1 MKKNIT
7 ILDYGSGNILSAMQS
22 FSRIIKSNEL
32 DADICIS
39 GNPKSIKH
47 TSHLVLPGQ
56 GAFETCINGLKSIPG
71 MLEELSNYTLEQK
84 RPFFGICVGMQLLA
98 NNSEENGNHAGLGWI
113 EGTIRKLPSK
123 NLKMP
128 HMGWNS
134 IKVLNNNFKITPKE
148 ADYYFVHSYYFD
160 CKHQENILAETNY
173 GISFPSIVC
182 KENIYGFQFH
192 PEKSSD
198 QGLNIIKSFLKL

>member
-71 MLEELSNYTLEQK
+71 MLEELNKYTLEQK
-84 RPFFGICVGMQLLA
+84 KPFFGICVGMQLLA
-98 NNSEENGNHAGLGWI
+98 NNSEENGNHEGLGWI
-113 EGTIRKLPSK
+113 EGIIRKLPSK

-173 GISFPSIVC
+173 GITFPSIVC

>member
-71 MLEELSNYTLEQK
+71 MLEELNKYTLEQK
-84 RPFFGICVGMQLLA
+84 KPFFGICVGMQLLA

-173 GISFPSIVC
+173 GITFPSIVC